1 MTDCRGGVDDST
13 GCRGGD
19 GVATRRPARAE
30 EATRLASGRHGKP
43 SRPHESWIPSAWKK
57 KGSGLRPSDGW
68 AAKVRKNLAR
78 WRLARGRQPR
88 ENAGIPPGKRAA
100 KVALK
105 VCRNSSEDAMS
116 IEATSCS
123 STSFLSSTILAC
135 M

>member
-57 KGSGLRPSDGW
+57 KGSELRPSDGW

-100 KVALK
+100 KVGLRGELFRVLVPPRK
-105 VCRNSSEDAMS
+105 PLEINRYSHDHYYMQ
-116 IEATSCS
+116 
-123 STSFLSSTILAC
+123 L
-135 M
+135 

>member
-1 MTDCRGGVDDST
+1 VTDCRGGVDDST

-57 KGSGLRPSDGW
+57 KGSGLRPSGGW

-78 WRLARGRQPR
+78 GRLARGRLAQGKR
-88 ENAGIPPGKRAA
+88 GDSPGKRAA
-100 KVALK
+100 KVAPSVTYTLE
-105 VCRNSSEDAMS
+105 SA
-116 IEATSCS
+116 
-123 STSFLSSTILAC
+123 
-135 M
+135 